1 MQHTAIIG
9 WQELW
14 PIALVLVF
22 LFGAAKLPALARA
35 MGSSVNE
42 FKKGLGGTEKGE
54 LSEDAE
60 SAPAEAEE
68 SEVDSGKSGGE

>member
-1 MQHTAIIG
+1 MLQTAIIG

-42 FKKGLGGTEKGE
+42 FKKGLGGGEKGE
-54 LSEDAE
+54 L
-60 SAPAEAEE
+60 PEE
-68 SEVDSGKSGGE
+68 SESADEAKESEEG